1 MNTNSKTSFGTIKGF
16 TLIELLVVIAII
28 AILAAILFPVFAQ
41 VREKAR
47 AISCL
52 SNEKQIGLGIMQYSQ
67 DNDEYNPELW
77 TPGNVVW
84 WQVLDPY
91 VKSHKLYV
99 CPDDT
104 FSRGSNGDAVSYSIA
119 FNWGD
124 WGDCPGGKCTN
135 QAQFSAAGANQAKIT
150 SPASAILVTERWNS
164 YKNWNQVWASENFC
178 NGGEFLYGQGGSA
191 ANPASP
197 RAASGHTGGSNYI
210 FCDGHAKW
218 MRFADTM
225 KAVSS
230 SEPTY
235 AQLTTQWQS
244 AYTEGWRTTPQSC
257 PVSAAPGA
265 AQSPTLGMWTIIQ

>member
-1 MNTNSKTSFGTIKGF
+1 MNTNSKRSFGANKGF

-52 SNEKQIGLGIMQYSQ
+52 SNQKQIGLGIMQYSQ
-67 DNDEYNPELW
+67 DNDEYNPEVW
-77 TPGNVVW
+77 TPGNAVW

-99 CPDDT
+99 CPDDSY
-104 FSRGSNGDAVSYSIA
+104 SRGSNGEAVSYSIA

-124 WGDCPGGKCTN
+124 WGACTAGCTN

-164 YKNWNQVWASENFC
+164 YKNWNQNWAADNFC

-218 MRFADTM
+218 MRFTDTM

-230 SEPTY
+230 TEPTY

-244 AYTEGWRTTPQSC
+244 AYPEGWRSTPQSC
-257 PVSAAPGA
+257 PVSAGAGA

>member
-1 MNTNSKTSFGTIKGF
+1 MSVILNKKSAVKGF

-52 SNEKQIGLGIMQYSQ
+52 SNQKQIGLGVMQYSQ
-67 DNDEYNPELW
+67 DNDEYNPEVW
-77 TPGNVVW
+77 TPANVVW
-84 WQVLDPY
+84 WQALDPY

-104 FSRGSNGDAVSYSIA
+104 YSRGSNGDAVSYSIA

-124 WGDCPGGKCTN
+124 WGTCGGSGCSN

-150 SPASAILVTERWNS
+150 SPSSAILITERWNN
-164 YKNWNQVWASENFC
+164 YKNWNQVWAADNFC
-178 NGGEFLYGQGGSA
+178 NGGEFLYGPGGSA
-191 ANPASP
+191 ASPAAP

-218 MRFADTM
+218 MRFEATM
-225 KAVSS
+225 LPVSS

-244 AYTEGWRTTPQSC
+244 AYPEGWRATPQAC
-257 PVSAAPGA
+257 PSSAANGA
-265 AQSPTLGMWTIIQ
+265 AQSDTLGMWTIIQ